1 MKFIPPIGWKRTTA
15 IIILNLAANTMVGFF
30 IFASVFNGNSG
41 FINIA
46 VTLLAAAIVLGIPS
60 GMALKTFKFGEVVAS
75 VSPLLFFFQL
85 FIGGSIEK
93 GGAKE
98 ITEAFLMFAKPLA
111 FEGGSWWLGTI
122 ISRIPQK

>member
-1 MKFIPPIGWKRTTA
+1 MKIIPPIGWKRTTA
-15 IIILNLAANTMVGFF
+15 IILLNLAANTMVGFF

-46 VTLLAAAIVLGIPS
+46 ATLLAAAIVLGIPS

-75 VSPLLFFFQL
+75 VSPLLFFLL
-85 FIGGSIEK
+85 FFIAGSIEK

-98 ITEAFLMFAKPLA
+98 IAEALLLLAMPLA